1 MRYVISGL
9 RLPFGADGA
18 AAEAAA
24 RRTLRLPAGTAAC
37 VCRRS
42 FDLRHGALT
51 AVFAVS
57 FEMPDGWRAPDRP
70 DLRARPEPVLPPVTG
85 SAASIHPPVVVGF
98 GPAGLFAALA
108 LAKRG
113 YRPLVLER
121 GPALAERDAAV
132 ARFFETGAL
141 SPEAN
146 IQFGEGGAGAYSDG
160 KLNTRVG
167 DPRCELVLEWLGAH
181 GAPPEA
187 LLPARP
193 HIGTDQLKPI
203 VRRMREEIVALGGT
217 VRFSCRVTGLV
228 VRGGRLAGLRTDAGE
243 IPCETAILALGHSA
257 RDSFA
262 ALRDQGVAMEQK
274 AFSVGLRVEHLQADI
289 DEALYGSFRGTAGL
303 PPGEYVLAVDT
314 GLRKCYSFCMCPGGR
329 VVAAA
334 SEAEGVVTNGM
345 SDHARDGR
353 NANAAV
359 CVPVGPADFGDGD
372 ALAGVAF
379 QRALERAAFRA
390 GGGLYRAPAQT
401 VGDFLLGK
409 PSAAFGRVQPTYQRG
424 VTPGE
429 LSALLPPPVC
439 GTLRAAFPLFARKV
453 RAFGEPEAVLTG
465 IETRTSS
472 PVRILRGDNLESVS
486 VPGLIPCGEGAGY
499 AGGIVSA
506 AADGLRAAEA
516 VFATYRPGL

>member
-1 MRYVISGL
+1 
-9 RLPFGADGA
+9 
-18 AAEAAA
+18 
-24 RRTLRLPAGTAAC
+24 
-37 VCRRS
+37 
-42 FDLRHGALT
+42 
-51 AVFAVS
+51 
-57 FEMPDGWRAPDRP
+57 
-70 DLRARPEPVLPPVTG
+70 
-85 SAASIHPPVVVGF
+85 
-98 GPAGLFAALA
+98 
-108 LAKRG
+108 
-113 YRPLVLER
+113 
-121 GPALAERDAAV
+121 
-132 ARFFETGAL
+132 
-141 SPEAN
+141 
-146 IQFGEGGAGAYSDG
+146 
-160 KLNTRVG
+160 
-167 DPRCELVLEWLGAH
+167 
-181 GAPPEA
+181 
-187 LLPARP
+187 
-193 HIGTDQLKPI
+193 
-203 VRRMREEIVALGGT
+203 
-217 VRFSCRVTGLV
+217 
-228 VRGGRLAGLRTDAGE
+228 
-243 IPCETAILALGHSA
+243 
-257 RDSFA
+257 
-262 ALRDQGVAMEQK
+262 MEQK

-289 DEALYGSFRGTAGL
+289 DEALYGRFRGTAGL